1 MELSENISSEGS
13 RETTTGF
20 QTIGDRGFRPLVLS
34 RFYQVFWRDE
44 SFHVH
49 LGTIFFVEY
58 EWQVFCLR
66 KAQMDPDNNRSLDSR
81 REMLSKE

>member
-13 RETTTGF
+13 RETTTDF
-20 QTIGDRGFRPLVLS
+20 QTIGDRGFRPLVLN

-49 LGTIFFVEY
+49 LGTIFF
-58 EWQVFCLR
+58 
-66 KAQMDPDNNRSLDSR
+66 R
-81 REMLSKE
+81 RIGMASVLPPESTNGSG